1 MVFGLFRSKKEK
13 ALQRVLDSNKDNISR
28 IKAFDH
34 LEELARSGDEEAIN
48 ALLKSF
54 QITVKTDKQEQ
65 SLTPY
70 DDEQEKWS
78 IIDRLVGLSDQ
89 RQSVLKLLRKDLA
102 TPPLLS
108 PGRRDGIVWLIE
120 LLNAVLEASS
130 ADEEDAAE
138 KIRAELIRAL
148 TSFDPEES
156 YREPSRKIEL
166 IRALGQHKTPET
178 TAAVAPFLF
187 DVDETVRFRAVE
199 TLGTAGDDSASEQLC
214 KVILDDESLRI
225 RQRAAEI
232 LTDLN
237 GSIKGNPRRGE
248 IEKLLPPDAKVDKN
262 GVVRRRGS

>member
-1 MVFGLFRSKKEK
+1 MVFGLFKSKKEK
-13 ALQRVLDSNKDNISR
+13 SLQRVLDANKDNISR
-28 IKAFDH
+28 IRAFDY
-34 LEELARSGDEEAIN
+34 LEEQARAGDEEAIL

-65 SLTPY
+65 SLSPY

-78 IIDRLVGLSDQ
+78 IIDRLVGLSEQ
-89 RQSVLKLLRKDLA
+89 HKTVLKLLRKELA

-120 LLNAVLEASS
+120 LLNALIEAF
-130 ADEEDAAE
+130 APDEAEAAT
-138 KIRAELIRAL
+138 KIREELIRAL

-166 IRALGQHKTPET
+166 IRALEDHKGSET
-178 TAAVAPFLF
+178 TAAVAPFLL
-187 DVDETVRFRAVE
+187 DVDESVRFRAVE
-199 TLGTAGDDSASEQLC
+199 TLGTAGDETASEQLC
-214 KVILDDESLRI
+214 AVILDDESLRI
-225 RQRAAEI
+225 RQRAAEV

-237 GSIKGNPRRGE
+237 GSIKGNPRRSE

-262 GVVRRRGS
+262 GVIKRRGS

>member
-1 MVFGLFRSKKEK
+1 MVFGLFKSKKEK
-13 ALQRVLDSNKDNISR
+13 ALQRVLDANKDNISR
-28 IKAFDH
+28 IKAFDY
-34 LEELARSGDEEAIN
+34 LEEQARAGDEESIV

-78 IIDRLVGLSDQ
+78 IIDRLVGLADQ
-89 RQSVLKLLRKDLA
+89 RETVLKLLRKELA

-120 LLNAVLEASS
+120 LLNALLDAGA
-130 ADEEDAAE
+130 ADEEEAAE
-138 KIRAELIRAL
+138 KKRDELIRAL
-148 TSFDPEES
+148 GSYDPEES
-156 YREPSRKIEL
+156 YREPGRKIEL
-166 IRALGQHKTPET
+166 IRALGEHKGPET

-187 DVDETVRFRAVE
+187 DVDESIRFRAVE
-199 TLGTAGDDSASEQLC
+199 TLGTAGDESASEQLC
-214 KVILDDESLRI
+214 TVILDDESLRI

-237 GSIKGNPRRGE
+237 GSIKGNPRRSE
-248 IEKLLPPDAKVDKN
+248 IEKLLPPDAKVEKN
-262 GVVRRRGS
+262 GVVKRRGS